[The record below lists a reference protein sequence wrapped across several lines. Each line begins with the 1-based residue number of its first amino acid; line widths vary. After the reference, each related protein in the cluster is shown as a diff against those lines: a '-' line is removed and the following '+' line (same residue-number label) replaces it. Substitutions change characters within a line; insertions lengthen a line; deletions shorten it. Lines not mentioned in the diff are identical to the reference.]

1 MSENLTFEILDGG
14 KILRVTAENPAE
26 FAQYIKDHEDDM
38 LTSFTPNSDQA
49 FMNLTEGYSCNGW
62 GVFTADQLGQMSEC
76 LVIAR
81 ESSVEDDGSFTLNG
95 NAWTNIND
103 YQIVSPLY
111 VILENGYYDFQLWE
125 NFENENFKG
134 SFYEYSNSDKE

>member
-1 MSENLTFEILDGG
+1 MSENLKFEILDGG
-14 KILRVTAENPAE
+14 KTLRVTAENPAE

-38 LTSFTPNSDQA
+38 LTSFQPNSDMA
-49 FMNLTEGYSCNGW
+49 FMNLTEGYSGNGW